1 MSSTPPRRTEERVAA
16 DDVDGRRALHRRGF
30 RLEGRLRDA
39 RPRGDG
45 WVDELIYARLAGD
58 PEGPEAHRH
67 VMNSVTPRKR
77 LIAHALVRDEAG
89 RVLLCETSFKED
101 WELPGGIV
109 EPGESPRDACAREM
123 VEEMAFSPA
132 VGGVLVVDWL
142 APYRGWEDAVELVF
156 ATDPVIEGD
165 KARLRPDGVE
175 ILGLHWLTVTEA
187 QAKMT
192 PFGAARLA
200 SAVAAADAGTTLY
213 TEAGMTVGD

>member
-89 RVLLCETSFKED
+89 RVLLCETSFQGGLGATRRHRRTGRVSARRVRPGD
-101 WELPGGIV
+101 GRGDGLLPRCRRRAGGGLAGPLSGFASFPLVNSLI
-109 EPGESPRDACAREM
+109 SP
-123 VEEMAFSPA
+123 PQ
-132 VGGVLVVDWL
+132 
-142 APYRGWEDAVELVF
+142 
-156 ATDPVIEGD
+156 I
-165 KARLRPDGVE
+165 K
-175 ILGLHWLTVTEA
+175 
-187 QAKMT
+187 
-192 PFGAARLA
+192 
-200 SAVAAADAGTTLY
+200 
-213 TEAGMTVGD
+213 